1 MINVPFSKEELT
13 AIVQTAD
20 LAIKTGGLQNARIL
34 VPICDRIA
42 LAVAADEAKTAAQP
56 APTASNAGGDP
67 TQP

>member
-1 MINVPFSKEELT
+1 MINIPFSKEELT

-20 LAIKTGGLQNARIL
+20 LAIKAGGLQNARVL

-42 LAVAADEAKTAAQP
+42 VAVAADEAKTQTAP
-56 APTASNAGGDP
+56 AKTNAGGDP